1 MQKKKWSLLLGIILG
16 MMMLTIPA
24 RAATNSATFIFHDR
38 TGSSVTRT
46 PLVTASV
53 KKTA

>member
-24 RAATNSATFIFHDR
+24 RAATNSATFIFMIEPAV
-38 TGSSVTRT
+38 SVTRRH
-46 PLVTASV
+46 
-53 KKTA
+53 

>member
-24 RAATNSATFIFHDR
+24 RAATCGYEFSNVYFS
-38 TGSSVTRT
+38 
-46 PLVTASV
+46 
-53 KKTA
+53 